1 MTIEEM
7 HVWFRQNAQQMG
19 LQNVRAILPEQIDLL
34 LNTSIYD
41 TVNQI
46 IRQNIGITN
55 DRIITDNSKIGQINA
70 LRTLYKVKEVPIVL
84 PKGEYTLNNQILP
97 FRGTNSPIYKQDGDI
112 EGFNLNAQRYP
123 FTYLYLVDFSINYG
137 KPNSDSVAIG
147 DEFTSNLYP
156 VRLIDDAYL
165 ADSLNDFILRPR
177 LRSPIAVIYNG
188 KMDLYID
195 KSIDGNG
202 TFAEGLQARNLRISY
217 IAKPATVKYAADIGG
232 ENVDCDLPEYLHND
246 ICKHAIDLYRTS
258 MTGSLYANQQA
269 AQNQQREDYR
279 NNASPN
285 TGSQQGQ
292 REQ

>member
-46 IRQNIGITN
+46 IQQNIGITN

-70 LRTLYKVKEVPIVL
+70 LRTLYKVTEVPIVR
-84 PKGEYTLNNQILP
+84 PTDNPISKDDTLP
-97 FRGTNSPIYKQDGDI
+97 FTGVNSPIYRYTGNI
-112 EGFNLNAQRYP
+112 VGFNLNATTKP
-123 FTYLYLVDFSINYG
+123 FTYLYLVDFSIDYG
-137 KPNSDSVAIG
+137 KPKASPEIG

-177 LRSPIAVIYNG
+177 LRSPLAVIYNG

-195 KSIDGNG
+195 KSIDGDG

-217 IAKPATVKYAADIGG
+217 IAKPAVVRYAADIGG
-232 ENVDCDLPEYLHND
+232 TNVDCDLPEYLHND

-258 MTGSLYANQQA
+258 MTGSLYASQQA

-285 TGSQQGQ
+285 AGSQQGQ

>member
-46 IRQNIGITN
+46 IQQNIGITN
-55 DRIITDNSKIGQINA
+55 DRVITDNSKIGQINA
-70 LRTLYKVKEVPIVL
+70 LRTLYKVKEVAIVL
-84 PKGEYTLNNQILP
+84 EKGIHLAQGDTLP
-97 FRGTNSPIYKQDGDI
+97 FEGSNTPIYKYSGNI
-112 EGFNLNAQRYP
+112 AGFNLNAEKNP

-137 KPNSDSVAIG
+137 KPTSDTLAVG

-177 LRSPIAVIYNG
+177 LRSPLAVIYNG
-188 KMDLYID
+188 TMDLYID
-195 KSIDGNG
+195 KSIDGKG

-217 IAKPATVKYAADIGG
+217 IAKPATVRYASDIGG
-232 ENVDCDLPEYLHND
+232 TNVDCDLPDYLHND

-258 MTGSLYANQQA
+258 MTGSLYANQEA

-285 TGSQQGQ
+285 ANIQQGQ

>member
-41 TVNQI
+41 IVNQI
-46 IRQNIGITN
+46 IQQNIGITN
-55 DRIITDNSKIGQINA
+55 DRVITDNSKIGQINA
-70 LRTLYKVKEVPIVL
+70 LRTLYKVSEVPIVL
-84 PKGEYTLNNQILP
+84 PKGQLPLNDEKLP
-97 FRGTNSPIYKQDGDI
+97 FKGINSPIYRFTGNI
-112 EGFNLNAQRYP
+112 VGFNLNAEKNP
-123 FTYLYLVDFSINYG
+123 FTYLYLVDFSIDYG
-137 KPNSDSVAIG
+137 KLKSSMETG

-177 LRSPIAVIYNG
+177 LRSPLAVIYNG
-188 KMDLYID
+188 TMDLYID

-202 TFAEGLQARNLRISY
+202 TFTEGLQARNLRVSY
-217 IAKPATVKYAADIGG
+217 IAKPAIVKYAADIGG

-285 TGSQQGQ
+285 AGSQQGQ

>member
-41 TVNQI
+41 IVNQI
-46 IRQNIGITN
+46 IQQNIGITN
-55 DRIITDNSKIGQINA
+55 DRVITDNSKIGQINA
-70 LRTLYKVKEVPIVL
+70 LRTLYKVKKVAIVL
-84 PKGEYTLNNQILP
+84 PTDKNLLQGQTLP
-97 FRGTNSPIYKQDGDI
+97 FKGVNSPIYRYTGDI
-112 EGFNLNAQRYP
+112 AGFNLNAKDNP
-123 FTYLYLVDFSINYG
+123 FTYLYLVDFSIDYG
-137 KPNSDSVAIG
+137 KPKSDSIETG

-177 LRSPIAVIYNG
+177 LRSPLAVIYNG
-188 KMDLYID
+188 TMDLYID
-195 KSIDGNG
+195 KSTDGKG
-202 TFAEGLQARNLRISY
+202 TFTEGLQARNLRVSY
-217 IAKPATVKYAADIGG
+217 IAKPAVVKYAADIGG

-285 TGSQQGQ
+285 AGSQQGQ

>member
-41 TVNQI
+41 IVNQI
-46 IRQNIGITN
+46 IQQNIGITN
-55 DRIITDNSKIGQINA
+55 DRVITDNSKIGQINA
-70 LRTLYKVKEVPIVL
+70 LRTLYKVTEVAITL
-84 PKGEYTLNNQILP
+84 PKGINLGRDDTLP
-97 FRGTNSPIYKQDGDI
+97 FKGVNSPIYRYTGDI
-112 EGFNLNAQRYP
+112 AGFNLNATTKP
-123 FTYLYLVDFSINYG
+123 FTYLYLVDFSIDYG
-137 KPNSDSVAIG
+137 KPNSGSAAVG

-156 VRLIDDAYL
+156 IRLIDDAYL

-177 LRSPIAVIYNG
+177 LRSPLAVIYNG

-195 KSIDGNG
+195 KSTDGNG
-202 TFAEGLQARNLRISY
+202 TFTEGLQARNLRISY
-217 IAKPATVKYAADIGG
+217 IAKPAVVKYAADIGG
-232 ENVDCDLPEYLHND
+232 TNVDCDLPEYLHND

-269 AQNQQREDYR
+269 AQNQSREDYR

-285 TGSQQGQ
+285 AGSQQGQ

>member
-41 TVNQI
+41 IVNQI
-46 IRQNIGITN
+46 IQQNIGITN
-55 DRIITDNSKIGQINA
+55 DRVITDNSKIGQINA
-70 LRTLYKVKEVPIVL
+70 LRTLYKVKEVAIVL
-84 PKGEYTLNNQILP
+84 PTDKNLLQGQTLP
-97 FRGTNSPIYKQDGDI
+97 FKGINSPIYRYTGDI
-112 EGFNLNAQRYP
+112 AGFNLNAKDNP
-123 FTYLYLVDFSINYG
+123 FTYLYLVDFSIDYG
-137 KPNSDSVAIG
+137 KPKSSLEIG

-177 LRSPIAVIYNG
+177 LRSPLAVIYNG
-188 KMDLYID
+188 TMDLYID
-195 KSIDGNG
+195 KSTDGNG
-202 TFAEGLQARNLRISY
+202 TFAEGLKARNLRISY
-217 IAKPATVKYAADIGG
+217 IAKPATVRYASDIGG
-232 ENVDCDLPEYLHND
+232 TNVDCDLPEYLHND

-285 TGSQQGQ
+285 AGIQQGQ

>member
-46 IRQNIGITN
+46 IQQNIGITN

-70 LRTLYKVKEVPIVL
+70 LRTLYKVIEVAIVYPRGQAL
-84 PKGEYTLNNQILP
+84 MGDDSLP
-97 FRGTNSPIYKQDGDI
+97 FKGTNSPIYKYSGDI
-112 EGFNLNAQRYP
+112 VGFNLNAKKKP

-137 KPNSDSVAIG
+137 KPNSDSAALG

-165 ADSLNDFILRPR
+165 ADTLNDFVLRPR

-195 KSIDGNG
+195 ESTDGNG

-285 TGSQQGQ
+285 ANIQQGQ

>member
-46 IRQNIGITN
+46 IQQNIGITN
-55 DRIITDNSKIGQINA
+55 DRVITDNSKIGQINA
-70 LRTLYKVKEVPIVL
+70 LRTLYKVKEVAIVL
-84 PKGEYTLNNQILP
+84 PTNKILAQGEKLP
-97 FRGTNSPIYKQDGDI
+97 FKGINSPIYRYTGDI
-112 EGFNLNAQRYP
+112 ADFNLNAEKNP
-123 FTYLYLVDFSINYG
+123 FTYLYLVDFSIDYG
-137 KPNSDSVAIG
+137 KPKSSTETG

-177 LRSPIAVIYNG
+177 LRSPLAVIYNG
-188 KMDLYID
+188 TMDLYID
-195 KSIDGNG
+195 KSTDGNG
-202 TFAEGLQARNLRISY
+202 TFTEGLQARNLRVSY

-285 TGSQQGQ
+285 AGSQQGQ

>member
-46 IRQNIGITN
+46 IQQNIGITN

-70 LRTLYKVKEVPIVL
+70 LRTLYNVKEVPIVL
-84 PKGEYTLNNQILP
+84 PKGENPLNNQILP
-97 FRGTNSPIYKQDGDI
+97 FRGTNSPIYKYTGI
-112 EGFNLNAQRYP
+112 VEGFNLNAQTNP
-123 FTYLYLVDFSINYG
+123 FTYLYLVDFSISYG
-137 KPNSDSVAIG
+137 KPKSGYNEIG

-177 LRSPIAVIYNG
+177 LRSPLAVIYNG

-217 IAKPATVKYAADIGG
+217 IAKPVTVKYAADIGG

-285 TGSQQGQ
+285 ANIQQGQ

>member
-41 TVNQI
+41 TINQI
-46 IRQNIGITN
+46 IQQNIGITN
-55 DRIITDNSKIGQINA
+55 DRVITDNSKIGQINA
-70 LRTLYKVKEVPIVL
+70 LRTLYKVTEVAIAL
-84 PKGEYTLNNQILP
+84 PNGINLGYDDTLP
-97 FRGTNSPIYKQDGDI
+97 FTGVNSPIYRYTGNI
-112 EGFNLNAQRYP
+112 AGFNLNATTKP
-123 FTYLYLVDFSINYG
+123 FTYLYLVDFAIDYG
-137 KPNSDSVAIG
+137 KPKANVMEVG

-177 LRSPIAVIYNG
+177 LRSPLAVIYNG

-195 KSIDGNG
+195 KSIDGKG
-202 TFAEGLQARNLRISY
+202 TFAEGLQARNLRLSY

-232 ENVDCDLPEYLHND
+232 QNVDCDLPEYLHND

-285 TGSQQGQ
+285 ANIQQGQ

>member
-46 IRQNIGITN
+46 IQQNIGITN
-55 DRIITDNSKIGQINA
+55 DRVITDNSKIGQINA
-70 LRTLYKVKEVPIVL
+70 LRTLYKVKEVAIVL
-84 PKGEYTLNNQILP
+84 SKDAALEHGQKLP
-97 FRGTNSPIYKQDGDI
+97 FKGINGPIYRYTGDI
-112 EGFNLNAQRYP
+112 AGFNLNAKDNP
-123 FTYLYLVDFSINYG
+123 FTYLYLVDFSIDYC
-137 KPNSDSVAIG
+137 KPTSSTETG
-147 DEFTSNLYP
+147 DAFTSNLYP

-177 LRSPIAVIYNG
+177 LRSPLAVIYNG
-188 KMDLYID
+188 TMDLYID

-202 TFAEGLQARNLRISY
+202 TFTEGLQARNLRVSY

-285 TGSQQGQ
+285 AGSQQGQ

>member
-46 IRQNIGITN
+46 IQQNIGITN
-55 DRIITDNSKIGQINA
+55 DRVITDNSKIGQINA
-70 LRTLYKVKEVPIVL
+70 LRTLYKVTEVPIIR
-84 PKGEYTLNNQILP
+84 PTDNPMSKDETPPFKGI
-97 FRGTNSPIYKQDGDI
+97 NSPIYRYTGDI
-112 EGFNLNAQRYP
+112 VGFNLNAEKNP
-123 FTYLYLVDFSINYG
+123 FTYLYLVDFAIDYG
-137 KPNSDSVAIG
+137 KPKSGSEKG
-147 DEFTSNLYP
+147 DEFTSNLYS

-177 LRSPIAVIYNG
+177 LRSPLAVIYNG

-195 KSIDGNG
+195 KSTDGNG
-202 TFAEGLQARNLRISY
+202 TFSEGLEARNLRVSY
-217 IAKPATVKYAADIGG
+217 IAKPTTVKYAADIGG

-246 ICKHAIDLYRTS
+246 ICKHAIDLYRIS

-285 TGSQQGQ
+285 AGSQQGQ

>member
-46 IRQNIGITN
+46 IQQNIGITN

-70 LRTLYKVKEVPIVL
+70 LRTLYNVAEVAIVL
-84 PKGEYTLNNQILP
+84 PKGMSLEVGKTLP
-97 FRGTNSPIYKQDGDI
+97 FTGVNSPIYKYSGDVA
-112 EGFNLNAQRYP
+112 GFNLNAKTNP
-123 FTYLYLVDFSINYG
+123 FTYLYLVDFSIDYG
-137 KPNSDSVAIG
+137 KPKSGDETVG

-177 LRSPIAVIYNG
+177 LRSPLAVIYNG

-195 KSIDGNG
+195 KSTDGNG
-202 TFAEGLQARNLRISY
+202 TFAEGLQARNLRVSY

-232 ENVDCDLPEYLHND
+232 TNVDCDLPEYLHND

-258 MTGSLYANQQA
+258 MTGSLYVNQQA

-285 TGSQQGQ
+285 AGSQQGQ

>member
-41 TVNQI
+41 IVNQI
-46 IRQNIGITN
+46 IQQNIGITN
-55 DRIITDNSKIGQINA
+55 DRVITDNSKIGQINA
-70 LRTLYKVKEVPIVL
+70 LRTLYKVIITPIRL
-84 PKGEYTLNNQILP
+84 PAGQSSSGRATP
-97 FRGTNSPIYKQDGDI
+97 FIGVNSPIYKYTGDI
-112 EGFNLNAQRYP
+112 AS
-123 FTYLYLVDFSINYG
+123 FTSDTLFKYLYLVDFSIEYG
-137 KPNSDSVAIG
+137 KPRFGGQG

-195 KSIDGNG
+195 KSTDGNG

-217 IAKPATVKYAADIGG
+217 IAKPSTVKYAADIGG
-232 ENVDCDLPEYLHND
+232 TNVDCDLPEYLHND

-269 AQNQQREDYR
+269 VQNQQREDYR

-285 TGSQQGQ
+285 AGSQQGQ

>member
-46 IRQNIGITN
+46 IQQNIGITN

-70 LRTLYKVKEVPIVL
+70 LRTLYKVVEVPVNL
-84 PKGEYTLNNQILP
+84 PPRTSLPIDKGVP
-97 FRGTNSPIYKQDGDI
+97 FKGINSPIYRYSGEI
-112 EGFNLNAQRYP
+112 VGFNMNEYTNP

-137 KPNSDSVAIG
+137 KPKYDGTG

-177 LRSPIAVIYNG
+177 LRSPLAVIYNG

-202 TFAEGLQARNLRISY
+202 TFAEGLQARNLRVSY

-232 ENVDCDLPEYLHND
+232 QNVDCDLPEYLHND

-285 TGSQQGQ
+285 AGSQQGQ

>member
-46 IRQNIGITN
+46 IQQNIGITN
-55 DRIITDNSKIGQINA
+55 DRVITDNSKIGQINA
-70 LRTLYKVKEVPIVL
+70 LRTLYKVKEVAIVL
-84 PKGEYTLNNQILP
+84 SKDRVLKKKKKLP
-97 FRGTNSPIYKQDGDI
+97 FKGINSPIYRYTGDI
-112 EGFNLNAQRYP
+112 AGFNLNAEKDP
-123 FTYLYLVDFSINYG
+123 FTYLYLVDFAIDYG
-137 KPNSDSVAIG
+137 KPKASSTEVG
-147 DEFTSNLYP
+147 DEFVSNLYP

-177 LRSPIAVIYNG
+177 LRSPLAVIYNG

-195 KSIDGNG
+195 KSTDGKG
-202 TFAEGLQARNLRISY
+202 TFTEGLQARNLRVSY
-217 IAKPATVKYAADIGG
+217 IAKPAIVRYAVDIGG
-232 ENVDCDLPEYLHND
+232 TNVDCDLPEYLHND

>member
-46 IRQNIGITN
+46 IQQNIGITN
-55 DRIITDNSKIGQINA
+55 DRVITDNSKIGQINA
-70 LRTLYKVKEVPIVL
+70 LRTLYKVKEVAIVL
-84 PKGEYTLNNQILP
+84 PTNKNLLQGQTLP
-97 FRGTNSPIYKQDGDI
+97 FKGINSPIYRYTGDI
-112 EGFNLNAQRYP
+112 KGFNLNAETKP
-123 FTYLYLVDFSINYG
+123 FTYLYLVDFSIDYG
-137 KPNSDSVAIG
+137 KPKSGSEAG
-147 DEFTSNLYP
+147 DEFTSNLYS
-156 VRLIDDAYL
+156 VRLIDDTYL

-188 KMDLYID
+188 TMDLYID
-195 KSIDGNG
+195 KSTDGNG
-202 TFAEGLQARNLRISY
+202 TFTEGLQARNLRVSY
-217 IAKPATVKYAADIGG
+217 IAKPAVVKYAADIGG
-232 ENVDCDLPEYLHND
+232 TNVDCDLPEYLHND

-279 NNASPN
+279 NNASPSA
-285 TGSQQGQ
+285 GSQQGQ

>member
-1 MTIEEM
+1 M

-46 IRQNIGITN
+46 IQQNIGITN
-55 DRIITDNSKIGQINA
+55 DRVITDNSKIGQINA
-70 LRTLYKVKEVPIVL
+70 LRTLYKVTEVPIVY
-84 PKGEYTLNNQILP
+84 PKSISTLQGEELP
-97 FRGTNSPIYKQDGDI
+97 FKGINSPIYRYTGNI
-112 EGFNLNAQRYP
+112 AGFNLNTKDNP
-123 FTYLYLVDFSINYG
+123 FTYLYLVDFSIDYG
-137 KPNSDSVAIG
+137 KPNSSDVALG

-177 LRSPIAVIYNG
+177 LRSPLAVIYNG
-188 KMDLYID
+188 TMDLYID
-195 KSIDGNG
+195 KSTDGKG
-202 TFAEGLQARNLRISY
+202 TFTEGLQARNLRISY
-217 IAKPATVKYAADIGG
+217 IAKPAIVKYAADIGG

-285 TGSQQGQ
+285 AGSQQGQ

>member
-46 IRQNIGITN
+46 IKQNIGITN
-55 DRIITDNSKIGQINA
+55 DRVITDNSKIGQINA
-70 LRTLYKVKEVPIVL
+70 LRTLYKVKEVPIAC
-84 PKGEYTLNNQILP
+84 PKGISILQGEKLP
-97 FRGTNSPIYKQDGDI
+97 FKGINSPIYRYTGDI
-112 EGFNLNAQRYP
+112 AGFNLNTKDNP
-123 FTYLYLVDFSINYG
+123 FTYLYIVDFSIDYG
-137 KPNSDSVAIG
+137 RPSSSDVALG

-177 LRSPIAVIYNG
+177 LRSPLAVIYNG
-188 KMDLYID
+188 TMDLYID
-195 KSIDGNG
+195 KSTDGKG
-202 TFAEGLQARNLRISY
+202 TFTEGLQARNLRISY
-217 IAKPATVKYAADIGG
+217 IAKPAVVKYAADIGG

-258 MTGSLYANQQA
+258 MTGSLYATQQA

-285 TGSQQGQ
+285 AGSQQGQ

>member
-1 MTIEEM
+1 M

-46 IRQNIGITN
+46 IQQNIGITN
-55 DRIITDNSKIGQINA
+55 DRVITDNSKIGQINA
-70 LRTLYKVKEVPIVL
+70 LRTLYKVKEVAIVL
-84 PKGEYTLNNQILP
+84 PTNKTLAQGEKLP
-97 FRGTNSPIYKQDGDI
+97 FKGINSPIYRYTGDI
-112 EGFNLNAQRYP
+112 AGFNLNAEKNP
-123 FTYLYLVDFSINYG
+123 FTYLYLVDFSIDYG
-137 KPNSDSVAIG
+137 KPKSSTEIG

-177 LRSPIAVIYNG
+177 LRSPLAVIYNG
-188 KMDLYID
+188 TMDLYID
-195 KSIDGNG
+195 KSTDGNG
-202 TFAEGLQARNLRISY
+202 TFTEGLQARNLRVSY

-285 TGSQQGQ
+285 AGSQQGQ

>member
-46 IRQNIGITN
+46 IQQNIGITN

-70 LRTLYKVKEVPIVL
+70 LRTLYKVAEVAIAL
-84 PKGEYTLNNQILP
+84 PTGTALSQGETLP
-97 FRGTNSPIYKQDGDI
+97 FKGLNSPIYRYSGDI
-112 EGFNLNAQRYP
+112 AGFNLNAEKNP

-137 KPNSDSVAIG
+137 KPKSNIGAIG

-177 LRSPIAVIYNG
+177 LRSPLAVVYNG

-195 KSIDGNG
+195 KSTDGNG
-202 TFAEGLQARNLRISY
+202 TFTEGLQARNLRVSY

-232 ENVDCDLPEYLHND
+232 QNVDCDLPEYLHND

-285 TGSQQGQ
+285 AGSQQGQ

>member
-19 LQNVRAILPEQIDLL
+19 LQNVRAVLPEQIDLL

-46 IRQNIGITN
+46 IQQNIGITN
-55 DRIITDNSKIGQINA
+55 DRVITDNSKIGQINA

-84 PKGEYTLNNQILP
+84 PKSISTLEGEKLP
-97 FRGTNSPIYKQDGDI
+97 FKGINSPIYRYTGDI
-112 EGFNLNAQRYP
+112 AGFNLDATNNP
-123 FTYLYLVDFSINYG
+123 FTYLYIVDFSIDYG
-137 KPNSDSVAIG
+137 KPNSSDVILG

-177 LRSPIAVIYNG
+177 LRSPLAVIYNG
-188 KMDLYID
+188 TMDLYID
-195 KSIDGNG
+195 KSTDGKG
-202 TFAEGLQARNLRISY
+202 TFTEGLQARNLRISY
-217 IAKPATVKYAADIGG
+217 IAKPAIVKYAADIGG
-232 ENVDCDLPEYLHND
+232 DNVDCDLPEYLHND

-285 TGSQQGQ
+285 AGSQQGQ

>member
-41 TVNQI
+41 IVNQI
-46 IRQNIGITN
+46 IQQNIGITN
-55 DRIITDNSKIGQINA
+55 DRVITDNSKIGQINA
-70 LRTLYKVKEVPIVL
+70 LRTLYKVIVTPITL
-84 PKGEYTLNNQILP
+84 PVGQTLYGSTLP
-97 FRGTNSPIYKQDGDI
+97 FNGVNSPIYKYTGSIAGFSLNKEQD
-112 EGFNLNAQRYP
+112 P
-123 FTYLYLVDFSINYG
+123 FKYLYLVDFSIEYG
-137 KPNSDSVAIG
+137 KPKSDGEPG

-285 TGSQQGQ
+285 AGSQQGQ